1 MLTNR
6 KVDTKTLGSN
16 LKLLGSIAVCL
27 KGISETDDFSW
38 EAEMIDHKAK
48 DHAKIDDRLCPNF
61 NISYDLAA
69 NR

>member
-1 MLTNR
+1 M
-6 KVDTKTLGSN
+6 
-16 LKLLGSIAVCL
+16 GSIAVCL

-38 EAEMIDHKAK
+38 EIEKIDHKAK

-61 NISYDLAA
+61 EISYNLVV